1 MVQQFRGKLS
11 FDSHES
17 DLIFIIQLPYFTAR
31 GMDGFN
37 SSVCPNVDTFEHE
50 FLWNRYDFIR
60 FINENDIEKYSYL
73 NGDSSECEPLSQ
85 SEIKPTTT
93 TTTTT
98 TTTSQIVPL
107 AQFHIASSAAVNIPS
122 ILSSTSEE
130 NPPRRR
136 SSFTDALVA
145 ISSTNKVAPLSTSDL
160 PRQHILIVD
169 DVKSAR
175 KIFTHMLKSLGHS
188 VHEASD
194 GSEAI
199 KMIELSKV
207 FNTPYNC
214 MFIDSVMVRLGKNIL

>member
-1 MVQQFRGKLS
+1 M
-11 FDSHES
+11 E
-17 DLIFIIQLPYFTAR
+17 
-31 GMDGFN
+31 GFN
-37 SSVCPNVDTFEHE
+37 SSVCPNGDTFEHE
-50 FLWNRYDFIR
+50 LLRNRYGFIR
-60 FINENDIEKYSYL
+60 FINKNDFENYL
-73 NGDSSECEPLSQ
+73 YRDGNSSECEPLIQ
-85 SEIKPTTT
+85 SEIEITTT
-93 TTTTT
+93 TSIS
-98 TTTSQIVPL
+98 SQIVPL
-107 AQFHIASSAAVNIPS
+107 AQFGKASSVSVNIPS

-160 PRQHILIVD
+160 PRQHILIVDD

-214 MFIDSVMVRLGKNIL
+214 MFIDSVMVRLGKTFFNYCNCLLDIGDGDGM